1 MPLALSLHAPN
12 QTLRERIVPVASKG
26 WPLPKLI
33 AALDAH
39 IEAAQAEDKSGGRK
53 FTGVMIECVR
63 SPEPVLTKHAMSRA
77 CLGKS
82 HDRFSKKG
90 DLFLKKP
97 AGLHNPLHNALHNVA
112 DTCFSL
118 E

>member
-63 SPEPVLTKHAMSRA
+63 CPEPVLTNHTMSRA

-82 HDRFSKKG
+82 TIVSPK
-90 DLFLKKP
+90 
-97 AGLHNPLHNALHNVA
+97 NE
-112 DTCFSL
+112 TSS
-118 E
+118 

>member
-63 SPEPVLTKHAMSRA
+63 CPEPVLANQRSFLQKRGPLLEKNA
-77 CLGKS
+77 GG
-82 HDRFSKKG
+82 FS
-90 DLFLKKP
+90 
-97 AGLHNPLHNALHNVA
+97 ALHNALHNVA